1 MKVWGIHNDTLTTE
15 LVDAG
20 FVSIGWDELGDLTR
34 ISGGREGLKSTLGR
48 ERPDG
53 KPGAIA
59 GWAGILVRFRD
70 EMQVGDVVV
79 APYKPDSTIN
89 IGVVSSEY
97 YFDADAPTHR
107 HRRQVEW
114 RKIGLSRTIFSQ
126 SALYELGA
134 FLTVFR
140 IRKHVNEFLAAME
153 ASESTRRSGP
163 QEAAPEA
170 HAVESV
176 LETEEVD
183 DSPDEPRASR
193 IERHTRDFVLNALHR
208 QINHQ
213 DFEEFTAD
221 LLRTLGY
228 QARVT
233 AYSQDG
239 GIDVIAHNDPLGI
252 EPPQIKVQC
261 KHLTGSVG
269 APDVQQLAGTLGH
282 NDLGLFI
289 TLGTYTRDAQNIERQ
304 RSGLRL
310 LNGEDVVD
318 LVLQNYDKLPQNWRS
333 VIPLTNVLVVADTAE

>member
-15 LVDAG
+15 LIDEG
-20 FVSIGWDELGDLTR
+20 FVSIGWDELGDLTQ
-34 ISGGREGLKSTLGR
+34 IPGGREGLKTVLER
-48 ERPDG
+48 ERPG
-53 KPGAIA
+53 SKPGAIA

-70 EMQVGDVVV
+70 EIQVGDVVV

-89 IGVVSSEY
+89 IGVVTGDY
-97 YFDADAPTHR
+97 YFDQDATEHR
-107 HRRQVEW
+107 HRRRVEW
-114 RKIGLSRTIFSQ
+114 RKIGLSRTVFSQ

-153 ASESTRRSGP
+153 ASDETAVLRTSET
-163 QEAAPEA
+163 APEA
-170 HAVESV
+170 EAVETV
-176 LETEEVD
+176 LESAETD

-208 QINHQ
+208 QISHAE
-213 DFEEFTAD
+213 FEEFTAV
-221 LLRTLGY
+221 LLRALGY

-239 GIDVIAHNDPLGI
+239 GIDVIAHKDPLGV

-269 APDVQQLAGTLGH
+269 APDIQQLAGTLGQ
-282 NDLGLFI
+282 NDLGLFV

-310 LNGEDVVD
+310 LNGEDVVSM
-318 LVLQNYDKLPQNWRS
+318 VLANYEKLPQSWRS
-333 VIPLTNVLVVADTAE
+333 ILPLTNVLVVADAAE